1 MSLVTVDGSSVT
13 RARVTF
19 GSWGLW
25 FAGVDLTDDATLS
38 GAVTLTVAGTECAC
52 TVLSGG
58 TADGRAAYTLVGG
71 AGKWGLEIPAKS
83 YADDSG
89 VKVSSVLQDAA
100 SKCGEQIA
108 GLPTTRKGPAYARRA
123 APAYETLCGLAPRNW
138 YVDLDGVTR
147 IGQRATVEYTG
158 TAERTRR
165 DPQAGVIELATESVE
180 QLLPGVNVDDLGPA
194 TDVEWILT
202 KNRLTARVFYRASL
216 SRRLAAYD
224 KIMRA
229 LDPWRDYRA
238 AYEFRVVT
246 QSGERFNLQ
255 PVRSSTGMPDL
266 ARVAVRPGVAGMRN
280 TVTPGEQVVVQFL
293 DGDPSRP
300 AITNHAAPDE
310 PGWMPLT
317 IELGGPGALG
327 VALLGSTVQA
337 GPWAG
342 AVTSASARV
351 KGVL

>member
-1 MSLVTVDGSSVT
+1 MSLVSVAGYSVT
-13 RARVTF
+13 RGRVTF
-19 GSWGLW
+19 GAWGLW
-25 FAGVDLTDDATLS
+25 FAGVDLAEDAEIS
-38 GAVTLTVAGTECAC
+38 GAVTLTVAGTECVCA
-52 TVLSGG
+52 VLSGG

-71 AGKWGLEIPAKS
+71 AGGWGQTLDAKA

-89 VKVSSVLQDAA
+89 VKVRSVLQDAA
-100 SKCGEQIA
+100 DKCGEQIA
-108 GLPTTRKGPAYARRA
+108 GIPSTRQGPHYVRRE
-123 APAYETLCGLAPRNW
+123 APAYETLCGLAPQNW
-138 YVDLDGVTR
+138 YVDLGGVTQ
-147 IGQRATVEYTG
+147 IGQRAEVEYTG

-165 DPQAGVIELATESVE
+165 DPQAGVVELATESVA
-180 QLLPGVNVDDLGPA
+180 QLLPGVNVDGLGPA
-194 TDVEWILT
+194 TDVEWLLT
-202 KNRLTARVFYRASL
+202 SSRLTARVYYKAAL

-229 LDPWRDYRA
+229 LDPWRAYRA

-266 ARVAVRPGVAGMRN
+266 SRVPVRPGVAGMRN
-280 TVTPGEQVVVQFL
+280 NVTPGEQVLVQFV

-300 AITNHAAPDE
+300 VITNHAAPDE

-327 VALLGSTVQA
+327 VARQTDAILA
-337 GPWAG
+337 GFLAG
-342 AVTSASARV
+342 TIVGGSARV
-351 KGVL
+351 KAVI